1 METTKTHGADAGEL
15 AADAGPDRTEDD
27 GATDATAP
35 ETAPPV
41 TAPATTGEPP
51 QDTDESDESDDAD
64 EPETTGTADAP
75 AAHAG
80 VVPGAA
86 AVVGAALGL
95 ASLTGTWLGT
105 VLAERRQLIGQ
116 INTSSGSPAQQ
127 IEQIYGAPWHTTAAV
142 NGVCALVA
150 LVLLGAVL
158 LAGRNSAPWVRAV
171 AWGGL
176 ALGVL
181 GLFVAAGTWFDL
193 FGGLPTVAE
202 TPVSSGG

>member
-1 METTKTHGADAGEL
+1 METTKTHGPEAGEL
-15 AADAGPDRTEDD
+15 DADRGPDRTEDD

-35 ETAPPV
+35 GTAPETASPGA
-41 TAPATTGEPP
+41 APATSGEP
-51 QDTDESDESDDAD
+51 QDLDEHDDVD
-64 EPETTGTADAP
+64 EPETPGSADAP
-75 AAHAG
+75 AG

-150 LVLLGAVL
+150 LVVLGAVL
-158 LAGRNSAPWVRAV
+158 LAGRNAAPWVRAV

-181 GLFVAAGTWFDL
+181 GLCVAAGTWFDL
-193 FGGLPTVAE
+193 FGGLPSVAG

>member
-1 METTKTHGADAGEL
+1 METTKTHEADAGEL

-35 ETAPPV
+35 DT
-41 TAPATTGEPP
+41 TPATTGEP
-51 QDTDESDESDDAD
+51 QEFDEPDDVD
-64 EPETTGTADAP
+64 EPETTGTADAS
-75 AAHAG
+75 AG

-116 INTSSGSPAQQ
+116 INNSSGSPAQQ

-142 NGVCALVA
+142 NGVCALAA

-158 LAGRNSAPWVRAV
+158 LAGRNAAPWVRAV

-181 GLFVAAGTWFDL
+181 GLCVAAGTWFDL